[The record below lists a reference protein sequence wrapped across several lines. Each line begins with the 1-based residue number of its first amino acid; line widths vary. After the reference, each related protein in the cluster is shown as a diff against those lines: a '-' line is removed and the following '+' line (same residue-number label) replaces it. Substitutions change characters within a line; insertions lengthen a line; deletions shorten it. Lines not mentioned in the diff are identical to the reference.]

1 MTTPHFL
8 ARRVSWPGLPWVIGG
23 GFVLRLL
30 VVMLTARSLHS
41 DEIFQYVEQAHRL
54 TYGYG
59 YTPWEYVHGIRNWL
73 LPGALS
79 LVLSGY
85 RWLGLT
91 DPDFYIPAIRIL
103 ACLCSLSVIY
113 CAYQIG
119 RTVCSESVGRIA
131 SLLMAGWY
139 ELVIRASSVT
149 PEIFGAYLL
158 MGAAACLVAKPSR
171 KTALLLGLCAAG
183 ATALRLQYAP
193 VTVVMG
199 AVALGY
205 TWQKRWSVGQL
216 AIAATGFLTVTAFV
230 GWLDYYTWGSYFV
243 SYTNNYL
250 YNKVYGVSSFWGE
263 QPVWMYLAYLG
274 LYSGGLFWVA
284 IANSLRRK
292 SKPWLLL
299 ALLAA
304 VILPHSLIAHKEY
317 RFIFAAAPFGL
328 MLTAQAIDDLWQR
341 RSGSRNWGKVI
352 VRLAVFY
359 SVTVLLVTS
368 FFLDPKT
375 SQLRA
380 YLYLND
386 QPELVSVLNLYAP
399 WYTTGGY
406 YYLHRDVPIYFPEQ
420 LADIEPTDWV
430 RYVSHIVCDPDQ
442 AAIPGFTAV
451 THIGKVDVRTADRP
465 PTETLDIETRYPP
478 QGGVDGVYK
487 PNVTPR
493 F

>member
-1 MTTPHFL
+1 MTNSGSLVHRDP
-8 ARRVSWPGLPWVIGG
+8 WPGLAWVVGG
-23 GFVLRLL
+23 GFVLRL
-30 VVMLTARSLHS
+30 VVMLLTERSLHS

-59 YTPWEYVHGIRNWL
+59 YVPWEYVHGIRNWL
-73 LPGALS
+73 LPGVLS
-79 LVLSGY
+79 LVLSAC
-85 RWLGLT
+85 RWIGVT
-91 DPDFYIPAIRIL
+91 DPSFYIPAVQIL

-119 RTVCSESVGRIA
+119 RTVCSERVGRIA
-131 SLLMAGWY
+131 SLLIAGWY

-158 MGAAACLVAKPSR
+158 MGAAACLVVKPSR

-183 ATALRLQYAP
+183 AAALRLQYAP
-193 VTVVMG
+193 VAMVIV
-199 AVALGY
+199 AVALRY
-205 TWQKRWSVGQL
+205 TWQKRWSRGQL
-216 AIAATGFLTVTAFV
+216 AIAAAGFGVIAAFV
-230 GWLDYYTWGSYFV
+230 GWLDYYMWGSYFV

-274 LYSGGLFWVA
+274 LYSGGLYWVA
-284 IANSLRRK
+284 IANGLLRQ
-292 SKPWLLL
+292 SKPWLML

-317 RFIFAAAPFGL
+317 RFVFAAAPFCL
-328 MLTAQAIDDLWQR
+328 MLTAQAIDDLW
-341 RSGSRNWGKVI
+341 RSGKGRNWGKVI

-359 SVTVLLVTS
+359 SVAVLLVTS
-368 FFLDPKT
+368 FFLDPKA
-375 SQLRA
+375 SQLQA
-380 YLYLND
+380 YRYLND
-386 QPELVSVLNLYAP
+386 QPELVSVLNLSAP

-406 YYLHRDVPIYFPEQ
+406 YYLHRDVPIYFPDH
-420 LADIEPTDWV
+420 LAGIEPAKWS
-430 RYVSHIVCDPDQ
+430 RYVSHIVCDPGQ
-442 AAIPGFTAV
+442 EAIPGFTAV
-451 THIGKVDVRTADRP
+451 THIGKVEVRTADRL

-478 QGGVDGVYK
+478 QGGVDGVYE